1 MKGYG
6 IVSATCVVVGE
17 YEQSRDVRYAEV
29 RFGEAW
35 YAKKSGRVG
44 RVTFTDRAACVAAVD
59 AMLSKKRTSLRKQL
73 AELEALTGE
82 QVVAQAEAKAKGGT
96 NGEA

>member
-6 IVSATCVVVGE
+6 IVSATSVVVGE

-35 YAKKSGRVG
+35 YAKKSGRAG
-44 RVTFTDRAACVAAVD
+44 RDTFTDRAACVAAVN
-59 AMLSKKRTSLRKQL
+59 AKLAKKRASLRKQL
-73 AELEALTGE
+73 AALDALTGE
-82 QVVAQAEAKAKGGT
+82 QLVAAAETKAKVD
-96 NGEA
+96 A

>member
-6 IVSATCVVVGE
+6 IVSATSVVVGE

-59 AMLSKKRTSLRKQL
+59 KKLAKKRASLRKQL
-73 AELEALTGE
+73 AELEAMTGE
-82 QVVAQAEAKAKGGT
+82 AVVAAAEAKGG
-96 NGEA
+96 GE